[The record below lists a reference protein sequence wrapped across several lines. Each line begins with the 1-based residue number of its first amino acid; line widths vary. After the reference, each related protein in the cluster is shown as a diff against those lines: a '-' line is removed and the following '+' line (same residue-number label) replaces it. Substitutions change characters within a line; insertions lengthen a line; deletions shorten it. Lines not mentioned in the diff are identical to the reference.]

1 MIFDWIHLDT
11 EAHFPVAALYFN
23 IRKSFVL
30 DGPSYMPVNSQVIL
44 LNVITKS
51 PSWNSMNFQRHLCIY
66 LGGNKQTST
75 VPEVKCHME

>member
-51 PSWNSMNFQRHLCIY
+51 PS
-66 LGGNKQTST
+66 
-75 VPEVKCHME
+75 